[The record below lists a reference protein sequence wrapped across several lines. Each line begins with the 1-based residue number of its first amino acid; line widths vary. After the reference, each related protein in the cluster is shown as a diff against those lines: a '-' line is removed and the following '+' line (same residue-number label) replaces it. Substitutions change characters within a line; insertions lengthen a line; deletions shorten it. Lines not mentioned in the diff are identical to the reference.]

1 MQAEHGL
8 CTPDY
13 QNAPGKEGRAMGRE
27 HSPLGGMEMGQPL
40 LWHQGGHPRS
50 RSQLWL
56 SGMLPTL
63 TSSVSLTREGCQRLT
78 GPCVTQTPYQ
88 TLEQLASQQHHVPH
102 PWREPSPCRGTSGG
116 IAVNVATT
124 AQSSLS
130 PWAGWLMFIKPAT
143 EAFMA
148 GHPVSSGIT
157 QSSAVLTQDC
167 ACSCAHVQNWIFMRF
182 GVWAQSFAIPPDFR
196 SSFSCNSAQEQTI
209 PLWLA

>member
-1 MQAEHGL
+1 MQAEHGVR
-8 CTPDY
+8 TPDY

-27 HSPLGGMEMGQPL
+27 HSLLGSMEMGQPL

-63 TSSVSLTREGCQRLT
+63 TSSVSQGRVPATNWTLCDPNSISNLGAISIPAA
-78 GPCVTQTPYQ
+78 PCPTPS
-88 TLEQLASQQHHVPH
+88 ERAF
-102 PWREPSPCRGTSGG
+102 
-116 IAVNVATT
+116 
-124 AQSSLS
+124 SLS
-130 PWAGWLMFIKPAT
+130 RNLWWDCSECCYYSTELPCPMGWLMFIKPAT

-148 GHPVSSGIT
+148 GHPVSGGIT
-157 QSSAVLTQDC
+157 QSSALLTQDC

-182 GVWAQSFAIPPDFR
+182 WVWAQSFAIPPDFR
-196 SSFSCNSAQEQTI
+196 SSFSCNSAQEQNI